1 MEASLLMYIR
11 TYVQASIHTY
21 VRTYIVRMYCIVC
34 TVYTVYTYVR
44 MYIISIWVCHDR
56 MFHST
61 DCSVIEEEVLASDGI
76 VEEYIVFDNA

>member
-1 MEASLLMYIR
+1 
-11 TYVQASIHTY
+11 
-21 VRTYIVRMYCIVC
+21 
-34 TVYTVYTYVR
+34 
-44 MYIISIWVCHDR
+44 